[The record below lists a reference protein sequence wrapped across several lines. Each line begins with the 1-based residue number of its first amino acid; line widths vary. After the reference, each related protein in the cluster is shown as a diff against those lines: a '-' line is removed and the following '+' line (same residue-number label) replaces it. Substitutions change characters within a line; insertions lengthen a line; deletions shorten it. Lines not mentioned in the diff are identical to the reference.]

1 MSTALHLARP
11 DDLERL
17 VPLVEAFHSEEGI
30 VLEDEDRCAA
40 LLPLLDGTP
49 LGAIYL
55 IGPTRAPVGYIVIT
69 FGWSVEMGGMD
80 AFVDELYI
88 RPKVRGRGMGSDAL
102 TALAEALGDAGVRA
116 FHLEVNRDNDHA
128 RRFYERS
135 GFHPRESYMLMTRK
149 L

>member
-11 DDLERL
+11 EDLDRL
-17 VPLVEAFHSEEGI
+17 IPLVEAFHSEEGI
-30 VLEDEDRCAA
+30 VQEDDERRAA
-40 LLPLLDGTP
+40 LLPLLEGTP

-80 AFVDELYI
+80 AFVDEFFI
-88 RPKVRGRGMGSDAL
+88 RPKVRGRGMGGDSL
-102 TALAEALGDAGVRA
+102 TALAGALSDAGIRA
-116 FHLEVNRDNDHA
+116 FHLEVDRDNERA
-128 RRFYERS
+128 RRLYERA
-135 GFHPRESYMLMTRK
+135 GFQPRERYMLMTRK